1 MNRDIKT
8 ISEAYIQEIAL
19 SPFVKTNGDKEN
31 LDRKDK
37 EKKEYKFDP
46 INPKAEGGY
55 VKDQDD
61 ETQMRKSLED
71 IRNDTFAMKLP
82 GLDEINEFLTDRN
95 LFVSY
100 DGNVYK
106 LLKVFDNDDYKE
118 MGNFNDAHEL
128 MRYVRQIQYV

>member
-1 MNRDIKT
+1 
-8 ISEAYIQEIAL
+8 
-19 SPFVKTNGDKEN
+19 
-31 LDRKDK
+31 
-37 EKKEYKFDP
+37 
-46 INPKAEGGY
+46 
-55 VKDQDD
+55 
-61 ETQMRKSLED
+61 MRKSLED

-82 GLDEINEFLTDRN
+82 GLDEINEFLADRN